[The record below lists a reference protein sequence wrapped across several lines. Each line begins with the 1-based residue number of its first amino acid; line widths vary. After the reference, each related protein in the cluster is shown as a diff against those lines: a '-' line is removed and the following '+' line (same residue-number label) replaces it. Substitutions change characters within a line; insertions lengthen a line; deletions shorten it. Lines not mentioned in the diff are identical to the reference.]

1 MGNMFRTASEKLL
14 ARLLPA
20 VYRLRRLWWR
30 VRRPITL
37 GVHVVVVDQD
47 QALLVRT
54 HSEPTWHLPGGG
66 VKRKETLE
74 AAARREVREETGC
87 KVRIERLLGV
97 YSNFSEWKF
106 DHIAVF
112 VARPLSPI
120 DLRLNIE
127 IAEARYF
134 PLAALPPT
142 TRLAT
147 RRRLAELQ
155 ADRHGIYVPW
165 EDE

>member
-1 MGNMFRTASEKLL
+1 MGNMFRTAIEKLL
-14 ARLLPA
+14 GRLLPA

-30 VRRPITL
+30 ARRPITL

-54 HSEPTWHLPGGG
+54 HSGSGWHLPGGG

-74 AAARREVREETGC
+74 AAARREVHEETGC
-87 KVRIERLLGV
+87 TVRIERLLGV
-97 YSNFSEWKF
+97 YSNFGEWKS

-112 VARPLSPI
+112 VARPLSPV

-147 RRRLAELQ
+147 RRRLADFQ
-155 ADRHGIYVPW
+155 ADRHGVYLPW